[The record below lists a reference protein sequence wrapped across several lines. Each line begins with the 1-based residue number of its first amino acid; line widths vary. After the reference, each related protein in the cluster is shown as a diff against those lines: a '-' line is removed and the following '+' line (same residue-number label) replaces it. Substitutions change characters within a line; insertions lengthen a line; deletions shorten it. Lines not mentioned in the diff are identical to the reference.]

1 MRNIS
6 FLPELVCPPPEQLL
20 RGGLA
25 EGGAKIV
32 QHALFG
38 WTKLPCIKLQ
48 PWKILP
54 TPEQNPKNAPECQV
68 DRYTERLSIIY
79 EHTYIEGIGQILHF
93 ANY

>member
-1 MRNIS
+1 MSRID
-6 FLPELVCPPPEQLL
+6 LVTAAYICRCP
-20 RGGLA
+20 
-25 EGGAKIV
+25 
-32 QHALFG
+32 
-38 WTKLPCIKLQ
+38 KLPCIKLQ